1 MFNRG
6 DMMAIKMIFRDNM
19 ENYLRSTGQKDEDG
33 NKLDTN

>member
-19 ENYLRSTGQKDEDG
+19 ENYLNKDKRETS
-33 NKLDTN
+33 KC